1 MLDPNGCAGSR
12 GGHGEAPSKE
22 ENSMMT
28 TGVGVRGGVRPS
40 KALHLGLWVVQ
51 GLLGALF
58 LAVGT
63 MKATQP
69 IAVLVDMLGW
79 PAAVPAALVRV
90 IGVAEFLG
98 GLGLILP
105 AATRV
110 KPMLT
115 PLAGVGLA
123 MVTLL
128 AAVFHISRGELGAL
142 PIPLVLGG
150 LAAFV
155 AWGRGVRAPI
165 APR

>member
-1 MLDPNGCAGSR
+1 
-12 GGHGEAPSKE
+12 
-22 ENSMMT
+22 MT
-28 TGVGVRGGVRPS
+28 TTSVRVSGDVRPS
-40 KALHLGLWVVQ
+40 KALHLALWVLQ

-58 LAVGT
+58 LAVGA

-69 IAVLVDMLGW
+69 IAVLVDTLGW

-90 IGVAEFLG
+90 IGVAELLG
-98 GLGLILP
+98 ALGLILP

-123 MVTLL
+123 MVMLL
-128 AAVFHISRGELGAL
+128 ATIFHISHGELGAL

-155 AWGRGVRAPI
+155 AWGRAAKAPI

>member
-1 MLDPNGCAGSR
+1 
-12 GGHGEAPSKE
+12 
-22 ENSMMT
+22 MMT
-28 TGVGVRGGVRPS
+28 MSGRVSGDVRPS

-58 LAVGT
+58 LAVGV

-69 IAVLVDMLGW
+69 IAVLGDTLGW

-90 IGVAEFLG
+90 IGVAELLG

-123 MVTLL
+123 MVMLL
-128 AAVFHISRGELGAL
+128 ATIFHISHGELGAL

-155 AWGRGVRAPI
+155 AWGRAAKAPI

>member
-1 MLDPNGCAGSR
+1 
-12 GGHGEAPSKE
+12 
-22 ENSMMT
+22 MMT
-28 TGVGVRGGVRPS
+28 ASARVKGDVRPS
-40 KALHLGLWVVQ
+40 KALHVGLWVVQ

-63 MKATQP
+63 MKVTQP
-69 IAVLVDMLGW
+69 IAVLADSFGW
-79 PAAVPAALVRV
+79 PAAVPAALVRF
-90 IGVAEFLG
+90 IGVAELLG

-105 AATRV
+105 AATRI

-123 MVTLL
+123 MVTLF
-128 AAVFHISRGELGAL
+128 ATIFHISRGELGAL
-142 PIPLVLGG
+142 PIPLVLAG

-155 AWGRGVRAPI
+155 AWGRAAKAPI

>member
-1 MLDPNGCAGSR
+1 M
-12 GGHGEAPSKE
+12 EKQ
-22 ENSMMT
+22 M
-28 TGVGVRGGVRPS
+28 RPS
-40 KALHLGLWVVQ
+40 KALHVGLWVVQ
-51 GLLGALF
+51 GLLGAMF
-58 LAVGT
+58 LAVGA
-63 MKATQP
+63 MKETQP

-90 IGVAEFLG
+90 IGVAELLG

-123 MVTLL
+123 MVMLL
-128 AAVFHISRGELGAL
+128 ATIFHISHGELGAL

-155 AWGRGVRAPI
+155 AWGRAAKAPI

>member
-1 MLDPNGCAGSR
+1 
-12 GGHGEAPSKE
+12 
-22 ENSMMT
+22 MT
-28 TGVGVRGGVRPS
+28 TTSVRVSGDVRPS
-40 KALHLGLWVVQ
+40 KALHLALWVVQ
-51 GLLGALF
+51 GLLGAMF
-58 LAVGT
+58 LAVGA

-69 IAVLVDMLGW
+69 IAALVDTLGW

-105 AATRV
+105 AAIRV

-123 MVTLL
+123 MVLVL
-128 AAVFHISRGELGAL
+128 AAIFHISRGELGAL
-142 PIPLVLGG
+142 PLPLVLGG

-155 AWGRGVRAPI
+155 AWGRAVKAPI

>member
-1 MLDPNGCAGSR
+1 
-12 GGHGEAPSKE
+12 
-22 ENSMMT
+22 MMT
-28 TGVGVRGGVRPS
+28 MSVRVSGDVRPS

-58 LAVGT
+58 LAVGA

-69 IAVLVDMLGW
+69 IAVLVDTLGW

-90 IGVAEFLG
+90 IGVAELLG
-98 GLGLILP
+98 ALGLILP

-123 MVTLL
+123 MVMLL
-128 AAVFHISRGELGAL
+128 ATIFYISRGELGAL

-155 AWGRGVRAPI
+155 AWGRAAKAPI

>member
-1 MLDPNGCAGSR
+1 
-12 GGHGEAPSKE
+12 
-22 ENSMMT
+22 MMT
-28 TGVGVRGGVRPS
+28 MSGRVSGDVRPS

-58 LAVGT
+58 LAVGA

-69 IAVLVDMLGW
+69 IAVLVDTLGW

-90 IGVAEFLG
+90 IGVAELLG

-123 MVTLL
+123 MVMLL
-128 AAVFHISRGELGAL
+128 ATIFHISRGDLGAM
-142 PIPLVLGG
+142 PIPLVLAG

-155 AWGRGVRAPI
+155 AWGRAAKAPI

>member
-1 MLDPNGCAGSR
+1 
-12 GGHGEAPSKE
+12 
-22 ENSMMT
+22 MMT
-28 TGVGVRGGVRPS
+28 MSVRVSGDVRPS

-58 LAVGT
+58 LAVGA

-79 PAAVPAALVRV
+79 PAGVPAPLVRV
-90 IGVAEFLG
+90 IGVAELLG

-115 PLAGVGLA
+115 PLAAVGLA
-123 MVTLL
+123 MVLLL
-128 AAVFHISRGELGAL
+128 ATIFHISRGELGAM
-142 PIPLVLGG
+142 PIPLVLAALG
-150 LAAFV
+150 AFV
-155 AWGRGVRAPI
+155 AWGRAVKAPI

>member
-1 MLDPNGCAGSR
+1 
-12 GGHGEAPSKE
+12 
-22 ENSMMT
+22 MT
-28 TGVGVRGGVRPS
+28 MRVSGDASPS

-51 GLLGALF
+51 GLLGAMF
-58 LAVGT
+58 LAIGA

-69 IAVLVDMLGW
+69 IPVLANTLGW
-79 PAAVPAALVRV
+79 PAAVPAPLVRV
-90 IGVAEFLG
+90 IGIAELLG

-105 AATRV
+105 AATGV

-128 AAVFHISRGELGAL
+128 AAIFHIRRGELGAL
-142 PIPLVLGG
+142 PLPLVLGG

-155 AWGRGVRAPI
+155 AWGRAAKAPI
-165 APR
+165 AAR

>member
-1 MLDPNGCAGSR
+1 
-12 GGHGEAPSKE
+12 
-22 ENSMMT
+22 MMKMS
-28 TGVGVRGGVRPS
+28 VRVSGDVRPS

-51 GLLGALF
+51 GLLGAMF
-58 LAVGT
+58 LAVGA

-69 IAVLVDMLGW
+69 IAVLVDTLGW

-90 IGVAEFLG
+90 IGVAELLG
-98 GLGLILP
+98 ALGLILP

-123 MVTLL
+123 MVLLL
-128 AAVFHISRGELGAL
+128 ATIFHISHGELGAL

-155 AWGRGVRAPI
+155 AWGRAAKAPI

>member
-1 MLDPNGCAGSR
+1 MKMS
-12 GGHGEAPSKE
+12 
-22 ENSMMT
+22 
-28 TGVGVRGGVRPS
+28 VRVSGDVRPS

-58 LAVGT
+58 LAVGA

-69 IAVLVDMLGW
+69 IAVLVDTLGW

-90 IGVAEFLG
+90 IGVAELLG
-98 GLGLILP
+98 ALGLILP

-123 MVTLL
+123 MVLLL
-128 AAVFHISRGELGAL
+128 ATIFHISHGELGAL

-155 AWGRGVRAPI
+155 AWGRAAKAPI

>member
-1 MLDPNGCAGSR
+1 
-12 GGHGEAPSKE
+12 
-22 ENSMMT
+22 
-28 TGVGVRGGVRPS
+28 
-40 KALHLGLWVVQ
+40 LWVVQ

-69 IAVLVDMLGW
+69 IAVLVDTFGW
-79 PAAVPAALVRV
+79 PTAVPAALVRF

-98 GLGLILP
+98 GLGLVLP
-105 AATRV
+105 AATRI

-123 MVTLL
+123 LAMLL
-128 AAVFHISRGELGAL
+128 AAGFHISRGELGAL
-142 PIPLVLGG
+142 PMPLVLMG

-155 AWGRGVRAPI
+155 VWGRAVRAPI

>member
-1 MLDPNGCAGSR
+1 
-12 GGHGEAPSKE
+12 
-22 ENSMMT
+22 MMT
-28 TGVGVRGGVRPS
+28 MSGRVSGDVRPS

-51 GLLGALF
+51 GLLGAMF
-58 LAVGT
+58 LAAGA

-69 IAVLVDMLGW
+69 IAVLVDTLGW

-90 IGVAEFLG
+90 IGVAELLG

-123 MVTLL
+123 MVMLL
-128 AAVFHISRGELGAL
+128 ATIFHISHGELGAL

-155 AWGRGVRAPI
+155 AWGRAAKAPI

>member
-1 MLDPNGCAGSR
+1 
-12 GGHGEAPSKE
+12 
-22 ENSMMT
+22 
-28 TGVGVRGGVRPS
+28 
-40 KALHLGLWVVQ
+40 LWVVQ

-58 LAVGT
+58 LVVGA

-79 PAAVPAALVRV
+79 PAAVPAPLVRF

-123 MVTLL
+123 VLTLL
-128 AAVFHISRGELGAL
+128 AAGFHTSRGELAAL
-142 PIPLVLGG
+142 PIPLVLGASRRSSHG
-150 LAAFV
+150 GAQ
-155 AWGRGVRAPI
+155 
-165 APR
+165 

>member
-1 MLDPNGCAGSR
+1 
-12 GGHGEAPSKE
+12 
-22 ENSMMT
+22 MMT
-28 TGVGVRGGVRPS
+28 MSVRVSGDVRPS

-51 GLLGALF
+51 GLLGAMF
-58 LAVGT
+58 LAVGA

-69 IAVLVDMLGW
+69 IAVLVDTLGW

-90 IGVAEFLG
+90 IGVAELLG
-98 GLGLILP
+98 ALGLILP

-123 MVTLL
+123 MVMLL
-128 AAVFHISRGELGAL
+128 ATIFHISHGELGTL

-150 LAAFV
+150 LTAFG
-155 AWGRGVRAPI
+155 AWGRAAKAPI

>member
-1 MLDPNGCAGSR
+1 
-12 GGHGEAPSKE
+12 
-22 ENSMMT
+22 MT
-28 TGVGVRGGVRPS
+28 TMSVRVSGEVRPS
-40 KALHLGLWVVQ
+40 KALHVGLWVVQ
-51 GLLGALF
+51 GLLGAMF

-69 IAVLVDMLGW
+69 IAVLADTLGW
-79 PAAVPAALVRV
+79 PAAVPVALVRV

-105 AATRV
+105 AATRI

-123 MVTLL
+123 TVLLL
-128 AAVFHISRGELGAL
+128 ATMFHISRGELGAL
-142 PIPLVLGG
+142 PIPLVLEG

-155 AWGRGVRAPI
+155 AWGRVATAPI

>member
-1 MLDPNGCAGSR
+1 
-12 GGHGEAPSKE
+12 
-22 ENSMMT
+22 MMT
-28 TGVGVRGGVRPS
+28 MSVRVSGDVRPS

-51 GLLGALF
+51 GLLGAMF
-58 LAVGT
+58 LAVGA

-69 IAVLVDMLGW
+69 IAVLVDTLGW

-90 IGVAEFLG
+90 IGVAELLG
-98 GLGLILP
+98 ALGLILP

-123 MVTLL
+123 MAMLL
-128 AAVFHISRGELGAL
+128 AAVLHASRGELGAL

-155 AWGRGVRAPI
+155 AWGRAAKAPI

>member
-1 MLDPNGCAGSR
+1 
-12 GGHGEAPSKE
+12 
-22 ENSMMT
+22 MMT
-28 TGVGVRGGVRPS
+28 MSVRVSGDVRPS

-58 LAVGT
+58 LAVGA

-69 IAVLVDMLGW
+69 IAVLVDTLGW

-90 IGVAEFLG
+90 IGVAELLG
-98 GLGLILP
+98 ALGLILP

-110 KPMLT
+110 IPMLT

-123 MVTLL
+123 MVMLL
-128 AAVFHISRGELGAL
+128 ATILHISQGELGAVPL
-142 PIPLVLGG
+142 PLALGG
-150 LAAFV
+150 LAGFV
-155 AWGRGVRAPI
+155 VWGRTAKAPI